1 MLKNLKRR
9 HEAIKKMR
17 KVLEEEFDFI
27 EIETVLS
34 RPTPEGAR
42 DYLVPARRRRRELL
56 RCCREFRHNCLNK
69 C

>member
-27 EIETVLS
+27 EIETPVLS

-42 DYLVPARRRRRELL
+42 DYLRRAKDAGGGELL
-56 RCCREFRHNCLNK
+56 RVVAIATIV
-69 C
+69 